1 MTIRATGRITR
12 VLKQAM
18 PHGFRGVYKINI
30 VGSTGAG
37 KTEFL
42 RYLLKDLF
50 EPSTEAPR
58 RSKTENTVD
67 STHTW
72 FHIGPQSKQ
81 STTTIALNPVGIL
94 LVRTLFNSIEFH
106 PVNKVDELLL
116 RDDIEEIW
124 QLIFFDNAGQERFD
138 FMPQITMRG
147 ADAVIVLADGTN
159 MASIEK
165 ISYFLELIQDEEYRA
180 SGGLIRIPVFI
191 LLNKKDLIE
200 YGCFIGLKSVR
211 HMIGSSDEYDFYET
225 SMKTGDGVDDTIRSL
240 ISRLHEKAIE
250 KR

>member
-1 MTIRATGRITR
+1 MTIRATGRVTR
-12 VLKQAM
+12 VLKQAI
-18 PHGFRGVYKINI
+18 PQGFRGVYKINI

-42 RYLLKDLF
+42 RCLLGDLF
-50 EPSTEAPR
+50 KPSTEAQR
-58 RSKTENTVD
+58 RASTENVVD
-67 STHTW
+67 ATHTW
-72 FHIGPQSKQ
+72 FRIGKKREE
-81 STTTIALNPVGIL
+81 STTTVSLNTVGIL

-106 PVNKVDELLL
+106 PVEKVDELLL

-124 QLIFFDNAGQERFD
+124 QFVFFDNAGQERFD

-165 ISYFLELIQDEEYRA
+165 VSYFLELTREEEYRA
-180 SGGLIRIPVFI
+180 SDGLFQIPIFI

-200 YGCFIGLKSVR
+200 RGCYIGLDSVR
-211 HMIGSSDEYDFYET
+211 HMIGSAGDYIYYET
-225 SMKTGDGVDDTIRSL
+225 SMKTGEGVDDTIRSL
-240 ISRLHEKAIE
+240 ISTLHEKALD
-250 KR
+250 KK

>member
-1 MTIRATGRITR
+1 MTIRATGRVTR
-12 VLKQAM
+12 VLKQAL
-18 PHGFRGVYKINI
+18 PQGFRGVYKINI

-42 RYLLKDLF
+42 QCLLGDFFKPL
-50 EPSTEAPR
+50 TEAPR
-58 RSKTENTVD
+58 RSKIENTVD
-67 STHTW
+67 LTHTW
-72 FHIGPQSKQ
+72 FRIGDRREE
-81 STTTIALNPVGIL
+81 STTTVSLNTAGIL

-106 PVNKVDELLL
+106 PVKEAKNLLL

-124 QLIFFDNAGQERFD
+124 QFIFFDNAGQERFD

-165 ISYFLELIQDEEYRA
+165 ISYYLELTREEEYRA
-180 SGGLIRIPVFI
+180 SNGSFRIPVLI

-200 YGCFIGLKSVR
+200 RGCYIGLDSVR
-211 HMIGSSDEYDFYET
+211 HMIGTTEEYDFYET
-225 SMKTGDGVDDTIRSL
+225 SMRTGEGVNDSIRTL
-240 ISRLHEKAIE
+240 ISRLHEKTLE
-250 KR
+250 KK

>member
-1 MTIRATGRITR
+1 N
-12 VLKQAM
+12 V
-18 PHGFRGVYKINI
+18 

-42 RYLLKDLF
+42 RCLLGDLF
-50 EPSTEAPR
+50 EPSTEAQR
-58 RSKTENTVD
+58 RSKTENIVD
-67 STHTW
+67 ATHTW
-72 FHIGPQSKQ
+72 FRISKKREE
-81 STTTIALNPVGIL
+81 STTTISLNTVGIL

-106 PVNKVDELLL
+106 PVEEVEQLLL

-124 QLIFFDNAGQERFD
+124 QFVFFDNAGQERFD

-147 ADAVIVLADGTN
+147 ADAVIILADGTN

-165 ISYFLELIQDEEYRA
+165 ISYFIELTREEEYRA
-180 SGGLIRIPVFI
+180 SDGVNQIPVLI

-200 YGCFIGLKSVR
+200 HGCYIGLQSVR
-211 HMIGSSDEYDFYET
+211 HMIGAAEEYVLYET
-225 SMKTGDGVDDTIRSL
+225 SMKTGEGVDDTIRTL
-240 ISRLHEKAIE
+240 ISQLYEKSLV